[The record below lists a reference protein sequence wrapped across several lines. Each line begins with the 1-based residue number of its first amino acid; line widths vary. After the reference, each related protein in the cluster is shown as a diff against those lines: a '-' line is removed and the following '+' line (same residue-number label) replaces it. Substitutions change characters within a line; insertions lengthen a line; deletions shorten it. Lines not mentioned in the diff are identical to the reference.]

1 MLRQAREFG
10 PVFLIPLAWIV
21 VIATHLDLIADAT
34 LFIAHVAMS
43 VLLAVF
49 VVTGRAEMRTGTLRV
64 WWRIIAVGFVVTLLG
79 AAGFRTG
86 TVGTPLQALALFGWM
101 ALPAVGFVDVARR
114 KTEPAGVYVGCA
126 VTSLLGA
133 VVYAGSVLVGASWVP
148 VVGLALV
155 GLGQTVA
162 IADAAFR
169 Y

>member
-10 PVFLIPLAWIV
+10 PVVLIPLAWIV
-21 VIATHLDLIADAT
+21 VTATHLGVIAGDT
-34 LFIAHVAMS
+34 LFVAHVVMS

-49 VVTGRAEMRTGTLRV
+49 VVTGREEMRTGTLRV

-79 AAGFRTG
+79 AIGFRIGTG
-86 TVGTPLQALALFGWM
+86 RRPLQALALFGWM
-101 ALPAVGFVDVARR
+101 VLPAVGFVDIARR
-114 KTEPAGVYVGCA
+114 KTEPAWIYLGAA
-126 VTSLLGA
+126 VVSLLGA
-133 VVYAGSVLVGASWVP
+133 VVYAGGFLVAPPSMSI
-148 VVGLALV
+148 VGLVLV